1 MAASG
6 GDRLVMID
14 EHSFGLDVLRS
25 EIIWL
30 EELLEDEEDWRALGQ
45 LEAREARGDDLSTI
59 HGATL
64 KTALIASL
72 ARNRLFVRHQFLVS
86 ERVRLEQQRSGA
98 APDIS
103 PAAREARLGSEGLGL
118 HRINTMTPALQRR
131 LNSLGIT
138 TLDQIAGWQND
149 DVVYVSRTL
158 GLGNRIDSEAWIDQA
173 ARLSGARTET
183 ETKSSAPVAPV
194 APDRGGNTPAQPL
207 LSEASAPE
215 ADLQVG
221 LLDQIAAIAEAGV
234 SGDPAWPLPAW
245 KYASTVRPPLSMRE
259 AMEILGLSAPLVK
272 STLQPGSELLA
283 APDAVGSMTPAPSI
297 AMDDDAETEDT
308 VLEIVEAISDIVP
321 AFPLAA
327 SAYALQPD
335 SSQLPDAP
343 AAPSE
348 LPVLA
353 AASLALVV
361 AVQCFQPAMPLA
373 ASAYHRTMNRCGE
386 TELAPVGAAREMC
399 PTGPGDRFEQPASGI
414 EKTSSAR
421 PVMPQPESV
430 RVAPANTQQLRQ
442 VPPPISIAS
451 TRAGETDTLRWA
463 VDAVRES
470 TAMETLFARSLEDSR
485 TAQPAGSE
493 ALVTIRR
500 AEDAISNSL
509 RRAPHGVSS
518 VDVTP
523 VAFDGGNYVAYRERV
538 EEADVEIV
546 RKPAQSS
553 PNSPVQLV
561 PSDRPLR
568 AAGARLT
575 MGRFFKGLTRH

>member
-1 MAASG
+1 
-6 GDRLVMID
+6 MID

-45 LEAREARGDDLSTI
+45 LEAREARGDDLSAI

-103 PAAREARLGSEGLGL
+103 PAAGEARLSSEGLGL

-183 ETKSSAPVAPV
+183 ETKSSAPVAP
-194 APDRGGNTPAQPL
+194 DLGGNNRAQPL

-221 LLDQIAAIAEAGV
+221 LLAQIAASPEAGA
-234 SGDPAWPLPAW
+234 SADPAWPLPAW

-259 AMEILGLSAPLVK
+259 AMEILGLSAPLI
-272 STLQPGSELLA
+272 QLA
-283 APDAVGSMTPAPSI
+283 AQPATHLFAARDAIGSMTPAPSI
-297 AMDDDAETEDT
+297 AMDDVAETEDT

-335 SSQLPDAP
+335 ALQV
-343 AAPSE
+343 
-348 LPVLA
+348 PVLA

-373 ASAYHRTMNRCGE
+373 ASAYHRTINRCGE

-421 PVMPQPESV
+421 PVMTQPESV
-430 RVAPANTQQLRQ
+430 RVAAANTQPLRQ
-442 VPPPISIAS
+442 VPPPISITS

-500 AEDAISNSL
+500 AEDSISNSL

-518 VDVTP
+518 ADITP

-561 PSDRPLR
+561 HSDRPLR

-575 MGRFFKGLTRH
+575 MGRFFKGLTRY